1 MFDSVRDCITCSI
14 TLDLVRMGP
23 AINHTKGRRRRPTA
37 SLAETYA
44 DHSIERVTTCA
55 HGRRR
60 RPTASLAETYP
71 SHSIE
76 RVTTCAHGRRW
87 RPATAIPPSD
97 PDLVETRAEGGD
109 PSDPPLFCATMFASI
124 GLGCMSEQ
132 IVWWA
137 TIVLE
142 IVVLVRAVSERLAA
156 KFPIFYFYVTS
167 VLLVSLLRM
176 SCYRFYPNRY
186 QNFYWY
192 TEFLSVL
199 AGYGVIFEIYKTA
212 LKNHPGVSRRAQKAL
227 LVVLFVTLI
236 EVAVNTFNHPNESW
250 VHAIAKLGRDLR
262 YVELTLWVVM
272 LAVFSL
278 YLIPASRSLKGL
290 ISGYGLFI
298 ALSVVNLAF
307 VSQPGN
313 PFAKLASK
321 LAPAAYLVTLL
332 IWCGALWSLHPEP
345 APPPEDLIERDYQ
358 ALALR
363 TWATFKRA
371 KSLLV
376 GSIRP

>member
-1 MFDSVRDCITCSI
+1 
-14 TLDLVRMGP
+14 
-23 AINHTKGRRRRPTA
+23 
-37 SLAETYA
+37 
-44 DHSIERVTTCA
+44 
-55 HGRRR
+55 
-60 RPTASLAETYP
+60 
-71 SHSIE
+71 
-76 RVTTCAHGRRW
+76 
-87 RPATAIPPSD
+87 
-97 PDLVETRAEGGD
+97 
-109 PSDPPLFCATMFASI
+109 
-124 GLGCMSEQ
+124 MSEQ